1 VLLYRSEIWAVLFFC
16 YTACM
21 AYDFKPLDEKL
32 QKAEEHLKRELS
44 GIRTGRANAGIL
56 DVITVESYGSRL
68 PINNV
73 ATIGVEDARTLRI
86 KPFDPSMTKEI
97 EKELTHANLG
107 LSLSI
112 DDMGL
117 RIVFPELTGERRI
130 ALVKLA
136 KEKVEEARILIRQA
150 RDDVW
155 SDIQKQERDSAISE
169 DDKFRFKDEMQKKVD
184 ATNTRFDEALD
195 RKEKEITG

>member
-1 VLLYRSEIWAVLFFC
+1 
-16 YTACM
+16 M

-44 GIRTGRANAGIL
+44 GIRTGRANSSIL

-184 ATNTRFDEALD
+184 AANARLDEALD

>member
-1 VLLYRSEIWAVLFFC
+1 
-16 YTACM
+16 M
-21 AYDFKPLDEKL
+21 AYDFKPFDEKL
-32 QKAEEHLKRELS
+32 QKTEEHLKTELS
-44 GIRTGRANAGIL
+44 GIRTGRASSSIL
-56 DVITVESYGSRL
+56 DTVTVESYGARM

-86 KPFDPSMTKEI
+86 KPFDPSITKEI

-107 LSLSI
+107 LSLSV

-117 RIVFPELTGERRI
+117 RIVFPELTGERRTE
-130 ALVKLA
+130 LVKIA
-136 KEKVEEARILIRQA
+136 KEKVEEARIAVRLA

-155 SDIQKQERDSAISE
+155 SDIQKQERDSEISE

-184 ATNTRFDEALD
+184 ATNARFDEALA

>member
-1 VLLYRSEIWAVLFFC
+1 
-16 YTACM
+16 M

>member
-1 VLLYRSEIWAVLFFC
+1 
-16 YTACM
+16 M
-21 AYDFKPLDEKL
+21 AYDFKPLDERL
-32 QKAEEHLKRELS
+32 QKAEEHLKNELS
-44 GIRTGRANAGIL
+44 SIRTGRANSSVL
-56 DVITVESYGSRL
+56 DVVTVESYGARL

-73 ATIGVEDARTLRI
+73 ATIGVEDARTLRV

-97 EKELTHANLG
+97 EKELTYANLG
-107 LSLSI
+107 LSLSV

-130 ALVKLA
+130 ALVKIA
-136 KEKVEEARILIRQA
+136 KEKVEEARIAVRQA

-155 SDIQKQERDSAISE
+155 SDIQKQERDGKIPE

-184 ATNTRFDEALD
+184 AANTRFDEVLA